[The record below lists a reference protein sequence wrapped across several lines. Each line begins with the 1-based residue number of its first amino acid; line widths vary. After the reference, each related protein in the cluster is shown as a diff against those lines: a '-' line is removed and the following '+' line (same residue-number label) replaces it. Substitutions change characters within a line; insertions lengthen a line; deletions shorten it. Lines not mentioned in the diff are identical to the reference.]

1 MKHRIK
7 IAVDEYF
14 YLDSFKNSPV
24 ELPDDT
30 EIIVENIT
38 EIYQY
43 ESNGRTV
50 CEIGYKDPKGNSK
63 GITLPINL
71 NELGQLI
78 FEAEIVKD

>member
-7 IAVDEYF
+7 IAVDDYF

-24 ELPDDT
+24 ELPDAT
-30 EIIVENIT
+30 EIFVENIT

-50 CEIGYKDPKGNSK
+50 CEIGYKDNKGNSK
-63 GITLPINL
+63 GLTLPINL
-71 NELGQLI
+71 NELSQLI